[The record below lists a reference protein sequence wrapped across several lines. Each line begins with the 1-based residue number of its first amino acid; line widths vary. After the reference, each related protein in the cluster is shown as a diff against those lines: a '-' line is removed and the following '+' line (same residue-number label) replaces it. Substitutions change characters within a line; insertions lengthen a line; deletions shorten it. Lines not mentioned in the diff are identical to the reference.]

1 MSYVVT
7 ITCGGVELEVVVGAG
22 VGVGGGGDSGVDVTV
37 TTGGGLDFTAVGE
50 LEDKGVENELGTE
63 GEEIEVKVVCD
74 VEIIVDEWGNNVVGE
89 GVEKVFDTDEV
100 GDVCDGFC
108 DDVGGGGDVDV
119 GVGSGGGVD
128 VGGGGGVDVDD
139 EGDGRWEDAVGDVL
153 LGVVVEVLR

>member
-7 ITCGGVELEVVVGAG
+7 ITCGGVKLEVVVGVG
-22 VGVGGGGDSGVDVTV
+22 VGVGGGGDSGVDVVV
-37 TTGGGLDFTAVGE
+37 TTGRGLDFTAVGE
-50 LEDKGVENELGTE
+50 LEDKGIEDELGTGGKE
-63 GEEIEVKVVCD
+63 VEVKVICD

-119 GVGSGGGVD
+119 G
-128 VGGGGGVDVDD
+128 GGGGVDVDV

-153 LGVVVEVLR
+153 VGVVEVLR